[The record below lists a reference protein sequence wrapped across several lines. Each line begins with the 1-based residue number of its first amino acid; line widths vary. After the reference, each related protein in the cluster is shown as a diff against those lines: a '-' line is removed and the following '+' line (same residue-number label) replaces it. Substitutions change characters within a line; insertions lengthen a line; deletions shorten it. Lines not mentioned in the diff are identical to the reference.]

1 MLLTSNCATP
11 ALCCKETATVMA
23 DALVGEDAI
32 AGVNVLGTAAEGT
45 LGAAKAETW
54 ALNTNS
60 LTVTGNDDSGN
71 GTLGWLA
78 TLSKATSAV
87 GPSAIRAGYDILL
100 SSPLPVAVAGRIDD
114 KLSDVMESALIWFI
128 FVAYQRLC
136 QGSNS
141 RN

>member
-1 MLLTSNCATP
+1 MDDVVGGEAGVVSAPTLLVEA
-11 ALCCKETATVMA
+11 AELLVAGRA
-23 DALVGEDAI
+23 DA
-32 AGVNVLGTAAEGT
+32 
-45 LGAAKAETW
+45 W

-60 LTVTGNDDSGN
+60 LTVAGNEDKGIA
-71 GTLGWLA
+71 TFAWLA

-87 GPSAIRAGYDILL
+87 GPSAIRAGYCVLL
-100 SSPLPVAVAGRIDD
+100 SSPLPVAVGVRIDD
-114 KLSDVMESALIWFI
+114 KLSDVMESALIWFM